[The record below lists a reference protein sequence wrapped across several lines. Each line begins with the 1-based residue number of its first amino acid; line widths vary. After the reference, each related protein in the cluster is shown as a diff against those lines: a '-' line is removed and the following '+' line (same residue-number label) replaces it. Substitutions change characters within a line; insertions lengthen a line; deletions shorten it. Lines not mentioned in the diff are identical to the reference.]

1 MTAKAAAEEVAPVGT
16 GTRCPSCDDAVQQFL
31 DFLDRLR
38 GCSELTIRSYGAA
51 LRGSR
56 AFPESE
62 IGRVP
67 PNPHA
72 KGNPALAFSRNN
84 YYTVME

>member
-1 MTAKAAAEEVAPVGT
+1 MTAEVATEEGT
-16 GTRCPSCDDAVQQFL
+16 ALGAGSRCPSYDDAVCEFL
-31 DFLDRLR
+31 DFLLRFR

-56 AFPESE
+56 AFAESE

>member
-1 MTAKAAAEEVAPVGT
+1 MTVDATADGLPRAEVRGRRPA
-16 GTRCPSCDDAVQQFL
+16 SDDAVQQFL

-56 AFPESE
+56 AFAESE
-62 IGRVP
+62 VGRVLP
-67 PNPHA
+67 SPHA

-84 YYTVME
+84 SYTVME